1 MNFSLFIQ
9 QHILEQFEEKNAL
22 ELYIPTWVNLRKRIK
37 VRQAFV
43 FYLLDKLQNLEKFN
57 IILFSDIS
65 YIVKL
70 IFLKVSANL

>member
-9 QHILEQFEEKNAL
+9 QHILEQFEKKNAL
-22 ELYIPTWVNLRKRIK
+22 ELYIPTWVNLRNRIK
-37 VRQAFV
+37 VRQ
-43 FYLLDKLQNLEKFN
+43 DKLQNLEKFN

-70 IFLKVSANL
+70 IFFKVSANL

>member
-70 IFLKVSANL
+70 IF